1 MKEGTPSETSRNMSP
16 EGFDLMTSLA
26 GISEAGNDGFLN
38 GEFGFNMDDAD
49 IGFYLNEDLLND
61 PFQGDEWSFT

>member
-1 MKEGTPSETSRNMSP
+1 
-16 EGFDLMTSLA
+16 LA